1 MKPNEHIAPF
11 LAQPVNLK
19 VGLNHLGYRN
29 APEDLFITLLPGLNN
44 VTARIRYYS
53 FYCWLLEQFFTKNE
67 APTPPDYNRFIRY
80 SEYLL
85 AILHTGLDDAGGI
98 PGIDYALNV
107 MKDEPDVVDLAA
119 GAYKANGNTR
129 GSYWA
134 NAGGVLRQ
142 YYGNSLHDIG
152 ITVPSLKLPGISDIS
167 KEGAHITGKDMADI
181 FEESIGEEASTL
193 FLECVKKGKVSK
205 AEREKLWKPFLM
217 KNAIGNV
224 HERSFLIDML
234 LQEDL
239 PGRSERYYRK
249 ETIRLFLEYYRED
262 SGHNYKDELG
272 FPKYLY
278 DRYLNGERDDEC
290 IIGWYCYYL
299 DDVWQYN
306 ASVILERILDILSKD
321 KMGKWVKLDEFTT
334 EIATEVASM
343 FNASSKRLI
352 DVLENFELVTG
363 KSNIEKIC
371 GALSQ
376 IMRYHVVNAN
386 EWPEGE
392 RLKKLFGYHSN
403 DDFRSIS
410 SFIESHK
417 AMEFTDFVKYL
428 LESRIIYRHYNV
440 SLRKFYQTGIA
451 SHKFMLEDGYIRYL
465 TDAVAAATH
474 TSPRLNTLKGFLSDL
489 DLIKEDK
496 LTDLGRQTLTQIN

>member
-53 FYCWLLEQFFTKNE
+53 FYCWLLDQFFTKNE
-67 APTPPDYNRFIRY
+67 APTLKDYNRFIRY

-85 AILHTGLDDAGGI
+85 AILHTELSDAGGI
-98 PGIDYALNV
+98 PGIDYAQTV
-107 MKDEPDVVDLAA
+107 MADKSDVVDLAA

-152 ITVPSLKLPGISDIS
+152 ITVPSLKIPGVSDVS
-167 KEGAHITGKDMADI
+167 KDGAHITGKDMAGI
-181 FEESIGEEASTL
+181 FKDSIGEDASDL
-193 FLECVKKGKVSK
+193 FLKCVSK
-205 AEREKLWKPFLM
+205 GTVNSEERLKLLKPFLM
-217 KNAIGNV
+217 KNVISNED
-224 HERSFLIDML
+224 ERGFLVDML

-239 PGRSERYYRK
+239 PGRNERFYRRD
-249 ETIRLFLEYYRED
+249 TIRLYLEYYGEEA
-262 SGHNYKDELG
+262 GHNYKDELG

-278 DRYLNGERDDEC
+278 DRYLQGDRDDAC
-290 IIGWYCYYL
+290 IVGWYCYFL
-299 DDVWQYN
+299 NDVWQYN
-306 ASVILERILDILSKD
+306 ASVILERVLDVLNKD
-321 KMGKWVKLDEFTT
+321 KMGKWVKLEEFTT
-334 EIATEVASM
+334 ELADEVASR
-343 FNASSKRLI
+343 FNAPSNSLK
-352 DVLENFELVTG
+352 DVLDNPDVVSG
-363 KSNIEKIC
+363 KDCIGRIC

-376 IMRYHVVNAN
+376 IMHYYVVNTSA
-386 EWPEGE
+386 WPESE
-392 RLKKLFGYHSN
+392 RLKILFGYHSN
-403 DDFRSIS
+403 DDFHAIS
-410 SFIESHK
+410 LFIESYTE
-417 AMEFTDFVKYL
+417 MPFSLFIKYL
-428 LESRIIYRHYNV
+428 LESKIIYRHYNV

-465 TDAVAAATH
+465 PEAVAMATH
-474 TSPRLNTLKGFLSDL
+474 TSPRLITLKGFLSDL
-489 DLIKEDK
+489 GLISEEGI
-496 LTDLGRQTLTQIN
+496 TELGKQTLAQIK